1 MRPIEATAPRSR
13 IEQRRRVQILRAAA
27 EVVAEEGFE
36 GATMRKIAERAGV
49 SAGMLN
55 YFAAHTRLQGTG
67 FTLKATAPSLVWLA
81 ASNFLIRVFSL
92 GFLSA
97 ITEARSMRYM
107 VTRLSCDGAIVWEK
121 IAQNP
126 DALLKRGEG
135 LAEAFN
141 VDAF

>member
-1 MRPIEATAPRSR
+1 LPHVGAAKVAAIAAIVLGSLLIFAMI
-13 IEQRRRVQILRAAA
+13 RAWYS
-27 EVVAEEGFE
+27 
-36 GATMRKIAERAGV
+36 AGV
-49 SAGMLN
+49 LN

-67 FTLKATAPSLVWLA
+67 FALKATAPSLVWLA